1 MGHERGPE
9 DTLTQRPAVH
19 CGRSTDLSMN
29 ARTGLI
35 RMAAMIST
43 TASIPGVAIHGV
55 ELSHGDEAGSRRIDA
70 SGSIHD
76 RPIPARSRSRAVTF
90 FPACVDAYAHP
101 GVGPGNDHQR
111 CSLAVSAGC
120 RGAATR

>member
-1 MGHERGPE
+1 
-9 DTLTQRPAVH
+9 
-19 CGRSTDLSMN
+19 MN

-43 TASIPGVAIHGV
+43 TASISGVLIHSV
-55 ELSHGDEAGSRRIDA
+55 ELPHGDEAGSRRIDA
-70 SGSIHD
+70 SGSIHY
-76 RPIPARSRSRAVTF
+76 RPIPGPIAARAVTF
-90 FPACVDAYAHP
+90 FPACADAYAHP
-101 GVGPGNDHQR
+101 GVGSGNDHQR